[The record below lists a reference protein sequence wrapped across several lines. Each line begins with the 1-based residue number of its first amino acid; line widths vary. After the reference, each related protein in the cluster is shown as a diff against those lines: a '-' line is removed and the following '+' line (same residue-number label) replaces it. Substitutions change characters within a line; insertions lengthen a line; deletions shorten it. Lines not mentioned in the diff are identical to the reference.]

1 MIAIAPEAPAIVQA
15 DPQALYEAAVADRR
29 AGRPADA
36 VAKLEVV
43 LAARPDDVD
52 ARLNLGLALLALGRL
67 DQAEGAFAAVIA
79 RSPDYAD
86 AHAGLARVAQRRGDL
101 AGARRESAEAS
112 RLAPADAE
120 VAALARSLATG
131 PRWGLDIHTSRS
143 ALSGGLPDWSEARI
157 AVSRSLGDRWNGA
170 LAVETT
176 ERFDNRDTYV
186 EARLDRR
193 LRRGGLYAS
202 LGGAPDADYR
212 SELSLGLGGQ
222 VRLTD
227 RLSATLDGSAA
238 RYAAGRVTTLQP
250 GAVIEVVPDRLQ
262 VAARWIL
269 VRDETGDDRQG
280 YSIQS
285 RWQMAERLGLRLGY
299 ADAPESSEGFTV
311 EVTSWNVGAD
321 ISLTDRLML
330 RLGAVSEDRGAYDR
344 QEGSVGLGLRF

>member
-1 MIAIAPEAPAIVQA
+1 MIAIAPETPAIVQA

-43 LAARPDDVD
+43 LAARPDNVD

-67 DQAEGAFAAVIA
+67 DQAEAAFGAVIA

-101 AGARRESAEAS
+101 AAARRESAEAS

-120 VAALARSLATG
+120 ASALARSLATE

-170 LAVETT
+170 LAVEAT
-176 ERFDNRDTYV
+176 ERFDNHDTYV

-193 LRRGGLYAS
+193 LRRGGVYAS

-212 SELSLGLGGQ
+212 PEASLGLGGQ
-222 VRLTD
+222 IRLTD

-250 GAVIEVVPDRLQ
+250 GAIVEVVPDRLQ
-262 VAARWIL
+262 LAARWII

-285 RWQMAERLGLRLGY
+285 RWQIVNRLGLRLGY
-299 ADAPESSEGFTV
+299 AAAPESSEGFTV
-311 EVTSWNVGAD
+311 DVTAWNVGAD
-321 ISLTDRLML
+321 VSLTDRLVL